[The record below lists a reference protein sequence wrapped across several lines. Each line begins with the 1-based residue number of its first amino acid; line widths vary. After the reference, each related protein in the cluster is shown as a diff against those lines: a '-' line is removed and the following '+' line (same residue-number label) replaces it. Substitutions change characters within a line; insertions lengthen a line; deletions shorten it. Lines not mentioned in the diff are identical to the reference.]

1 MGKKINIQKL
11 VAFLYANNEI
21 WESKYK
27 KAISFKITPK
37 KFLGIV
43 LTKEM
48 IYFYTENY
56 KPLIKEIKEVS
67 KKWKDILCSWVGRI
81 NIVKVAI
88 LPKAIHRFNV
98 IPIEIPK
105 IFFIEVE

>member
-1 MGKKINIQKL
+1 MGID
-11 VAFLYANNEI
+11 
-21 WESKYK
+21 
-27 KAISFKITPK
+27 
-37 KFLGIV
+37 

-48 IYFYTENY
+48 KYFCTENY

-88 LPKAIHRFNV
+88 LPKAIYRFNV
-98 IPIEIPK
+98 IPIKIPK
-105 IFFIEVE
+105 TFFTEVQQIILKFI